1 MLFSII
7 VPVYNV
13 EKYLNECVE
22 SILSQTHKDFE
33 LILINDGST
42 DTSGNICDQYA
53 QNDNRVKVIHKQNGG
68 QSTARNLGVKNA
80 IGEYAIFLDSDDF
93 INDENFLFDLK
104 EKIKKNTDII
114 VFRYHKYYSDHIDD
128 CGISLKGLNVTEK
141 NIFIQ
146 QLVSRDA
153 FFCSC
158 WSKCTRMSILK
169 DNNITFDENL
179 CCEDMDWYYNV
190 VSHAKNFEFIDKP
203 YINYRQREN
212 SVTSTFKKK
221 SFTDYIFTINKWQN
235 EFQKIAD
242 SSLKVTMLSSLAK
255 LYCNLLI
262 GYSAHSKQLKTEKKQ
277 IFAFK
282 KLLKY
287 NLNPRTKII
296 SRFAKIFG
304 LNITCFI
311 LKILQKVR

>member
-13 EKYLNECVE
+13 EKYLNECVD
-22 SILSQTHKDFE
+22 SILCQTFSDFE
-33 LILINDGST
+33 LILVDDGST
-42 DTSGNICDQYA
+42 DSSGNICDQYA
-53 QNDNRVKVIHKQNGG
+53 QENHRVKVIHKQNGG
-68 QSTARNLGVKNA
+68 QSTARNIGVKNA
-80 IGEYAIFLDSDDF
+80 LGQYAVFLDSDDF
-93 INDENFLFDLK
+93 ISDKNFFLDLN
-104 EKIKKNTDII
+104 EKINDNTDIV
-114 VFRYHKYYSDHIDD
+114 VFRYNKYYNDRIDD
-128 CGISLKGLNVTEK
+128 CGISLKNLDTSNK
-141 NIFIQ
+141 NIFLQ
-146 QLVSRDA
+146 QLVNRDA

-169 DNNITFDENL
+169 ENNIIFDENL

-190 VSHAKNFEFIDKP
+190 VSHTQNFEVIDKP

-221 SFTDYIFTINKWQN
+221 SFTDYIFTINKWKK
-235 EFQKIAD
+235 EFEQITD
-242 SSLKVTMLSSLAK
+242 SSLKETMLSSLAK

-262 GYSAHSKQLKTEKKQ
+262 SYSANSKQLKAEKKQ

-282 KLLKY
+282 QLLKY

-296 SRFAKIFG
+296 SLFTKFLG
-304 LNITCFI
+304 LNITCLI